1 MLMRVEK
8 TYTDITWHPDRRRV
22 KYFPITKTQDPA
34 GHAVV
39 IDNSDW
45 VGDYPILWSRDVSNG
60 QKRIVMLVDEETGE
74 TAHALIAKA
83 DYDKLPETDI
93 EW

>member
-1 MLMRVEK
+1 MRVEK
-8 TYTDITWHPDRRRV
+8 THTDVAWHPERRRV
-22 KYFPITKTQDPA
+22 KYFPVSATKDPA

-45 VGDYPILWSRDVSNG
+45 VGDYPILWSHDVADG
-60 QKRIVMLVDEETGE
+60 QKLIVMLIDVQTGD
-74 TAHALIAKA
+74 TAHALIARA
-83 DYDKLPETDI
+83 DFDKLPETDI